1 MIGNGS
7 AVQSLRLPFV
17 TGGECTWSHDVPA
30 LPARVLGK
38 TDTKVGWAL
47 SVPDP
52 LARHQIVGC
61 SSAKSG
67 PIISNDV

>member
-1 MIGNGS
+1 M
-7 AVQSLRLPFV
+7 
-17 TGGECTWSHDVPA
+17 PA

-67 PIISNDV
+67 PIISNDVYRHRYSLNPYGDKKNVFEDCQGG